1 MAEKMDISSIAC
13 DMYVDISGPDFGK
26 PFTKLT
32 KSVEALEPGKILLAV
47 TKAVAMQNEVPAYC
61 RQMNL
66 KLIEQLEHKGTYYFL
81 MRK

>member
-1 MAEKMDISSIAC
+1 MDISSLAC
-13 DMYVDISGPDFGK
+13 DVYVDISGPDFGK

-32 KSVEALEPGKILLAV
+32 KYVEVLEPGKILLAV

-61 RQMNL
+61 RQMNPEL
-66 KLIEQLEHKGTYYFL
+66 VEQREHKGTYYFL